1 MSKREIKAKN
11 ILEDLRAG
19 LTDDQL
25 MEKYRLS
32 PTGLKSLFDKMV
44 AAKVMTKEEY
54 AWRPVG
60 WDDTVS
66 IDLSEIKD

>member
-1 MSKREIKAKN
+1 MSKREIKAKD

-19 LTDDQL
+19 LTDDQI

-44 AAKVMTKEEY
+44 AAKVMTQEEY